1 MTTSLVIAAL
11 LGIGLCA
18 HLGRTAVLLTLS
30 YLALR
35 RSEPAERKEILAA
48 LGPVLDAVVA
58 PELGRPVL
66 PADQRPVRPLN

>member
-35 RSEPAERKEILAA
+35 RSEPAEREEILAA
-48 LGPVLDAVVA
+48 LGPVLGAVVA
-58 PELGRPVL
+58 PEPVTSAL
-66 PADQRPVRPLN
+66 PVDQRPVDR